1 MTREVRYLSFEQ
13 QGPGTDPAWVV
24 LHVKPSYSLHL
35 RYEVFDVCILSVVDD
50 TESAECVFFAINKGT
65 FDSFPL

>member
-13 QGPGTDPAWVV
+13 QGPGTDPAGVV

-35 RYEVFDVCILSVVDD
+35 RYEVFDVSVVDD

>member
-13 QGPGTDPAWVV
+13 QGPGTDPAGVV

-35 RYEVFDVCILSVVDD
+35 RYEVFEVCILPVVDD
-50 TESAECVFFAINKGT
+50 TESAECVF
-65 FDSFPL
+65 LL

>member
-13 QGPGTDPAWVV
+13 QGPGTDPAGVV

-35 RYEVFDVCILSVVDD
+35 RYEVFEVCILSVVDD
-50 TESAECVFFAINKGT
+50 TESA
-65 FDSFPL
+65 